1 MAISKVNSKNT
12 NAEDNKVNF
21 ASIDRKLREAVRLHN
36 NAEVNLLERKW
47 NLGLVFIDLKAS
59 CKSYK
64 VNVKDHVKNLN
75 LEGFSYETLNMCANI
90 ALTFE
95 KSEFSERRQM
105 TTREIY
111 AMAKERLAENKQRIQ
126 AEKEEQARKGRAAE
140 AGFDNIGDFITH
152 LGKEEKKL
160 IKKAE
165 KVAKREGIDFVLSE
179 NTDVEERIAETE
191 AFIQKDYS
199 IEETEEETTV
209 DSGETG
215 VGEEETIEPTV
226 TIEPVY
232 VPNWE
237 SRKFK
242 DKDMSA
248 SIVVKY
254 DKGEFSSP
262 LEAFEKLESLLSAKI
277 ASMKALLNNAPDIG
291 AKKGAA
297 AKKKVS

>member
-165 KVAKREGIDFVLSE
+165 RVAKREGIDFIPSE
-179 NTDVEERIAETE
+179 NDDVEERIAETE
-191 AFIQKDYS
+191 AFINKDYS
-199 IEETEEETTV
+199 IEEDAEETAV
-209 DSGETG
+209 DNE
-215 VGEEETIEPTV
+215 GEEETVKSTV

-254 DKGEFSSP
+254 DKGEFDSP